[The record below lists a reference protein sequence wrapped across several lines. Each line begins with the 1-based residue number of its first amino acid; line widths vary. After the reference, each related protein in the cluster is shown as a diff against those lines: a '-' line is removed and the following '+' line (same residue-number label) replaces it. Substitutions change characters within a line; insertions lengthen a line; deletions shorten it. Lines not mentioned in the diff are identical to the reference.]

1 MATVRIVLTGFGS
14 FPGVPQNPTE
24 QLLAE
29 FAARPP
35 LPLAECCVLPV
46 AAQDVDEWHVT
57 KLQPLLRSLPADEA
71 LLICH
76 LGVDGQ
82 GHHVKLEQCSYNDAS
97 FRMAD
102 VRGFQPAEGSPIDCC
117 AAPGLCL
124 RSGLDLEAVSAELRA
139 QGLAVAVS
147 EDAGRYLCNVRG
159 AHTRGQQGRAGYVFY
174 RSCSLL
180 LATQHQEVRAPMPAT
195 AATPLDVNKMPPPVQ
210 PATAGDATWATASA
224 PATRAAQSPQPAQP
238 AQPQLA
244 PASPIA
250 TGAARLDSL
259 GTTAHH
265 HAAGQQGSRPGPGE
279 QQALPGS
286 RRCCP
291 APRHAVFVHVPPVG
305 RLALIDSQKVVEAA
319 LQAMVRQM
327 VQAVAA

>member
-35 LPLAECCVLPV
+35 LPLAECSVLPV

-147 EDAGRYLCNVRG
+147 EDAGRYLCN
-159 AHTRGQQGRAGYVFY
+159 YVFY

-259 GTTAHH
+259 GTTANH

-279 QQALPGS
+279 QQALPSS